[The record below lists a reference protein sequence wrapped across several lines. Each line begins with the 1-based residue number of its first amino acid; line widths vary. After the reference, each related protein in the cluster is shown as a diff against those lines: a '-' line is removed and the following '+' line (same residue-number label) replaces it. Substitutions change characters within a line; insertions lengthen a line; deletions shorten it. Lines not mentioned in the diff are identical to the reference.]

1 MARDFDDDAPRRI
14 GDANELVLARQ
25 RDADERIYV
34 VTTNLVIDAQ
44 EKLARRRRL
53 DRIWR
58 AGAAVSWLSLLT
70 AVIGTGIA
78 AWTTGDPARFVLGD
92 LVCGSLL
99 LMSLLALVGV
109 HFAGRGLPTLQ
120 RLEAQLVSAQ
130 ESLWKQKVKSNP
142 DVDERR
148 KLYREEVTT
157 AIEQYQADSRK
168 YRTIHNGLQT
178 LIMIGSAS
186 TTTIAALDTGKELTW
201 QSVTLTAISFA
212 ITVAAM
218 FTGYYKFRERS
229 YFLQQTAD
237 AIEEEANAVRLGIG
251 AYSEYGPGQ
260 EGEALKKFT
269 QRVEEHRN
277 EQRRRQQ
284 QLDQPADQATP
295 SSQPP
300 AA

>member
-70 AVIGTGIA
+70 AVIGTGT
-78 AWTTGDPARFVLGD
+78 AWLTTGDPARFVLGD
-92 LVCGSLL
+92 LICGSLL

-109 HFAGRGLPTLQ
+109 HFAGRNLPTLQ
-120 RLEAQLVSAQ
+120 RLEAQLAAAQ
-130 ESLWKQKVKSNP
+130 ESLWQQKVDRRP
-142 DVDERR
+142 DLHDQRS
-148 KLYREEVTT
+148 LYREEVAT
-157 AIEQYQADSRK
+157 AIEKYQNDSRK
-168 YRTIHNGLQT
+168 YRRIHNSLQT

-201 QSVTLTAISFA
+201 QSVTLTGISFA

-229 YFLQQTAD
+229 YFLHQTAD
-237 AIEEEANAVRLGIG
+237 AIEQEANAVTLGIG
-251 AYSEYGPGQ
+251 PYSEFG
-260 EGEALKKFT
+260 EAREAEALKLFT
-269 QRVEEHRN
+269 HRVEEHRN